1 MSGHNKWTQ
10 IKRKK
15 ELTDKKRSQ
24 VFSKL
29 LRTISITAQSNPNPE
44 TNASLR
50 AAIERARENNVPQD
64 NIERAIKKSSE
75 AKNLEDLVLEGYGP
89 EGIALIITASTNN
102 KNRTVAEIK
111 KIISDHGGKW
121 ADPGSVLWAFE
132 KKDVEWEAKFPQNI
146 SKEGEAQLLE
156 LIEAIDDHDDVND
169 VYATARIAPH
179 DE

>member
-15 ELTDKKRSQ
+15 GLTDKKRSQ

-29 LRTISITAQSNPNPE
+29 LRAISIAAQSNPNPAA
-44 TNASLR
+44 NASLR

-64 NIERAIKKSSE
+64 NIERSIKKSSE
-75 AKNLEDLVLEGYGP
+75 AKNLESLVLEGYGP
-89 EGIALIITASTNN
+89 EGIALVITATTNS

-111 KIISDHGGKW
+111 KIISDHNGKW

-132 KKDVEWEAKFPQNI
+132 KRGMEWEAKFPQGI
-146 SKEGEAQLLE
+146 SKEGEAHLSE
-156 LIEAIDDHDDVND
+156 LVEALDDHDDVDD
-169 VYATARIAPH
+169 VYATAHIAPNN
-179 DE
+179 E